1 MMVRIITGLIVRS
14 GARQV
19 HPKGP
24 GPVSS
29 LLDTGSLT
37 GGEYQYHTKYGG
49 KAPPTKLVAEEPV
62 LPGLNHRLTLV
73 AKEPFRTDL
82 CAEICQ
88 G

>member
-1 MMVRIITGLIVRS
+1 MMVRIINGLSVRS

-37 GGEYQYHTKYGG
+37 GGEYQYHKSMER
-49 KAPPTKLVAEEPV
+49 KHLQPTW
-62 LPGLNHRLTLV
+62 
-73 AKEPFRTDL
+73 
-82 CAEICQ
+82 
-88 G
+88 